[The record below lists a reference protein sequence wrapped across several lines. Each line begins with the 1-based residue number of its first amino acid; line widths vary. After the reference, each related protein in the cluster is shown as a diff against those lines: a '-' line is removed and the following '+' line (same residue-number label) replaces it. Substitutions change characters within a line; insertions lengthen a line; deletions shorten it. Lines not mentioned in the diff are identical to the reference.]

1 MNYFKFFI
9 LHVLILVSISIK
21 AQSVANIQTL
31 SAETREQYIQ
41 KALLLRKE
49 ENYAGAIQQL
59 DSILKYKKTDAP
71 ILLFKGDLQLQSK
84 LYKNA
89 VETYTQLL
97 PLNYESTIAQ
107 INLSYALFMN
117 HKPAKALQNAQN
129 AWQQNKTNTSA
140 VVNYFNAQLWN
151 IKTREAGK
159 FLQEQQHLLSPA
171 QVLVLK
177 ARLFTTGGN
186 YNKGL
191 QYYDSLVTA
200 YPDKYY
206 VQEYSE
212 VLLGKKEI
220 KQADQ
225 KMKAGKQLF
234 SASEY
239 NVFTQKLNA
248 AKLQNAG
255 TEFVYFKDVAKN
267 IRIENIAWWQQRD
280 GQVYRFRV
288 SAGVSR
294 ITSAQ
299 NEKTNTQFA
308 HVTINERWSKAWTGQ
323 SDLHLQLIQP
333 SASNSFIGLT
343 GKQTVQYQPNDRRMV
358 GLSYSSDILNFTA
371 SLLEKNIRSS
381 SISYVTHLM
390 IDGKTGFYSQ
400 GGYGFLT
407 DKNKSVQFFGSLYR
421 LFRTEPT
428 LKAGLNFSAL
438 HYKDNSITNY
448 FSPNRYLSTELFADY
463 STPLPMLSK
472 FYLQLQAAAGLQK
485 IEEQKW
491 DPAFRFQSELGYRLT
506 HFETSLKYQTS
517 NVAASSGAGYKF
529 NWFTL
534 KLAWRW

>member
-9 LHVLILVSISIK
+9 LHALILVSITIK

-41 KALLLRKE
+41 KALLLRKA

-59 DSILKYKKTDAP
+59 DSILKYKSADAP

-117 HKPAKALQNAQN
+117 HKPAKALHNAKN

-151 IKTREAGK
+151 IKTKEAGK

-225 KMKAGKQLF
+225 TMKAGKQLF

-267 IRIENIAWWQQRD
+267 IRVENIAWWQQRD

-308 HVTINERWSKAWTGQ
+308 HVTINERWNKAWTGQ

-333 SASNSFIGLT
+333 SASNSFVGLT

-407 DKNKSVQFFGSLYR
+407 DKNKSVQFFGSFYR

-472 FYLQLQAAAGLQK
+472 FYLQLQVAACLQK

-491 DPAFRFQSELGYRLT
+491 DPAFRFQSELGYRYT